1 MTTTFLMRI
10 QLLYSCTELYSS
22 KITEDVRDS
31 PKVFISLEIC
41 LPRWV
46 YFLQVRSSV
55 VIEVDCGKLLHAQ
68 TQTGRE
74 RERSERR
81 V

>member
-31 PKVFISLEIC
+31 PKVFIALEIC
-41 LPRWV
+41 LAGSTS
-46 YFLQVRSSV
+46 Y
-55 VIEVDCGKLLHAQ
+55 KLGVQL
-68 TQTGRE
+68 
-74 RERSERR
+74 
-81 V
+81 